1 MRLDIENRILIPF
14 MVLIIISISVMTAV
28 SYLNGYNLLLANE
41 TKNYTYDLKEIMIF
55 MEKFH
60 EDFKTESIQ
69 TREDIISYYHESG
82 KKEMIIFDVKSNT
95 VLLNNSGADDNY
107 AGNVMGEIRG
117 PDDNVFS
124 EKDSIFVYDV
134 YERYNWMIGFR
145 IDKTKLHYDVLENE
159 KTLILVAIVAMIFSM
174 QAAILISYNIS
185 RPVKKLAEYC
195 DNVADS
201 DGAYE
206 KMELKRDDEIGILSK
221 AFNNMLDRLKRN
233 TEKIMEMTRFNEDI
247 LKNIPAGIIT
257 TDKDG
262 HLLSVNE
269 AAKNLL
275 HENRRKNRDIDIM
288 ETLLEQLSETLKSN
302 RVINNILTFND
313 IEGNTIY
320 LDVTTSLLKGNESS
334 KDGAICSFND
344 ISDRKKFE
352 KNMDL
357 LDRLTSI
364 GQFAAGI
371 AHEIRNPLTGMKT
384 SIQVLENR
392 MYKNYDSSNERLF
405 SGVIQEIDRINNLI
419 SGLLNF
425 AKPRASKFEKTNLEE
440 VLENTLTLLAKHAD
454 ENDVEIKVSGC
465 ENAEVCADK
474 AQMEQIFLNIIKNS
488 ISAVERSGLV
498 TVCFSNSLREDGMY
512 VTAAFYD
519 NGCGIQLKDMPKI
532 FNPFFTT
539 KSQGTGLGL
548 SVVYELVKI
557 NHGKID
563 IQSVEG
569 EGTKVRI
576 DFPAYGGKDF
586 E

>member
-60 EDFKTESIQ
+60 EGFKTESIQ
-69 TREDIISYYHESG
+69 AHEDIISYYYESG
-82 KKEMIIFDVKSNT
+82 RKEMIIFDVKSDT
-95 VLLNNSGADDNY
+95 VLLNNSGVDDNY
-107 AGNVMGEIRG
+107 IDNVMGEITDSG
-117 PDDNVFS
+117 DNVFS

-159 KTLILVAIVAMIFSM
+159 KNLILVAVVAMIFSM
-174 QAAILISYNIS
+174 QAAILIAYNIS

-206 KMELKRDDEIGILSK
+206 KMELNRDDEIGILSK

-233 TEKIMEMTRFNEDI
+233 TEKIIEMTRFNEDI

-275 HENRRKNRDIDIM
+275 YENRRKNRDIDIM

-371 AHEIRNPLTGMKT
+371 AHEIRNPLTGMRT

-392 MYKNYDSSNERLF
+392 MCKNYDSSNERLF
-405 SGVIQEIDRINNLI
+405 NGVIQEIDRINNLI

-425 AKPRASKFEKTNLEE
+425 AKPRASKFEKTNLVE
-440 VLENTLTLLAKHAD
+440 VLENTLTLLVKHAD
-454 ENDVEIKVSGC
+454 ENDIEIKVSGC
-465 ENAEVCADK
+465 ENAEVYADK

-498 TVCFSNSLREDGMY
+498 TVCFSNSLGEDGMY
-512 VTAAFYD
+512 VTAEFYD

-532 FNPFFTT
+532 FHPFFTT

-548 SVVYELVKI
+548 SVVYELVKV

-569 EGTKVRI
+569 EGTKVKI
-576 DFPAYGGKDF
+576 EIPAYGGKDF